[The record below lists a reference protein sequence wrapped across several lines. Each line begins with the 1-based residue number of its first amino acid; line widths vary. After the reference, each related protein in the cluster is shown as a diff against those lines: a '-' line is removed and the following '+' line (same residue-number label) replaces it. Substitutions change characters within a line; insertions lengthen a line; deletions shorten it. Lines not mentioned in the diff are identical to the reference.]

1 MKRPYLILVALS
13 MLTTLGCK
21 DNKPQVQDTAS
32 AEVTQKQP
40 LSDEALLDSVQ
51 KQTLKYFWDYAE
63 PNSGMGRERFHP
75 DGNYP
80 QDDAHVVT
88 TGGSG
93 FGLMGIV
100 AGIDRGFIPR
110 DSAVARLGHIADF
123 LAKAPRFHGAWS
135 HWLNG
140 KTGDVQAF
148 GKKDNGQYFCR

>member
-1 MKRPYLILVALS
+1 

-123 LAKAPRFHGAWS
+123 WRKPQDFMAPGHTGLMVKPAMYRPLAKRITAATLLKHLFWHNP
-135 HWLNG
+135 LL
-140 KTGDVQAF
+140 
-148 GKKDNGQYFCR
+148 